1 MVALRKYWHGKMKIS
16 KYSQLAH
23 LEYCEEEPANH
34 RQTLSNNLH
43 TQAKRMPLS
52 TPPEMS
58 SWPEEVVTSQR

>member
-1 MVALRKYWHGKMKIS
+1 MVAVRKHWHGEMKVS

-23 LEYCEEEPANH
+23 LEYCKEEPANH

-43 TQAKRMPLS
+43 TQANCMPPF

-58 SWPEEVVTSQR
+58 S